1 MRANEL
7 IDQRTNERKNEKQ
20 ADRPDKR
27 TRKKNKNKNK
37 STETEPFNTVLR
49 NTVIPFPL
57 Q

>member
-7 IDQRTNERKNEKQ
+7 IDQRTYERNNEKQ

-27 TRKKNKNKNK
+27 TRTKKNK